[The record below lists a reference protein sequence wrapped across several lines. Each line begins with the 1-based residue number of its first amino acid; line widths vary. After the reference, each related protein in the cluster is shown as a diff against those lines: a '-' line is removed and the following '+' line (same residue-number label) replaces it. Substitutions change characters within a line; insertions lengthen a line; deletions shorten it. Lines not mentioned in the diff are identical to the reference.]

1 MYLQNFLQVVHFFL
15 VFIFKFKVLRSF
27 RISNQI
33 KKEINF
39 IFSIPETL
47 KKCHQRIEWLLFF
60 NAAFIHKCFH
70 HSCLSGMAARF
81 IDGGSLVLCKSH
93 RLSAIKGPRLH
104 QSKEIRPLM
113 TKLVTTCMV
122 YAWKTLWEDF
132 NKCRLKTFLYFY
144 MPETSMHGSVTCL
157 KL

>member
-1 MYLQNFLQVVHFFL
+1 MFYSKLHFQTIVLRIEYTTECKMSFWLQWSMQHKPFMYVSTKFLTSGPFFL

-93 RLSAIKGPRLH
+93 RISALKGPRL
-104 QSKEIRPLM
+104 P
-113 TKLVTTCMV
+113 
-122 YAWKTLWEDF
+122 
-132 NKCRLKTFLYFY
+132 
-144 MPETSMHGSVTCL
+144 
-157 KL
+157 